1 MRAFKDVVVEAAAR
15 VRRFLAD
22 DAGATAI
29 EYSLLA
35 SGIGL
40 AVIATVSAVGTS
52 IKEVLYD
59 KIADALSGMSK

>member
-40 AVIATVSAVGTS
+40 AIIATVSAVGTS

-59 KIADALSGMSK
+59 KISDALSGMSK

>member
-15 VRRFLAD
+15 GRRFLAD

-59 KIADALSGMSK
+59 KISDALSGMSK